1 MKMGSSATL
10 VKKAHHQSHSKTF
23 TRSSSGFLRWIPSST
38 TSDSQK
44 SQESPFYMREWGV
57 MHFFAELNSKELKVS
72 LQVIKYPTPLM
83 LKQANRAK
91 K

>member
-1 MKMGSSATL
+1 
-10 VKKAHHQSHSKTF
+10 
-23 TRSSSGFLRWIPSST
+23 
-38 TSDSQK
+38 
-44 SQESPFYMREWGV
+44 MREWGV